1 VGLSDASYSHLLNRI
16 AAKECPDLI
25 RFYDYASRTLMYRY
39 TFSLVAAATLVAS
52 LEANTL
58 DLDPIVISASKTEQS
73 LDSVTADIHV
83 ITADDIDERHYTT
96 LTEALNSLPGISIL
110 SNGGL
115 GKSASVYMR
124 GFDSKRTLVLIDG
137 IRYNDNTSMDGASFE
152 HLMLRDI
159 ERIEVIKGAQSGVW
173 GSEASAGIVN
183 IITKKSAPGTTLDA
197 RWEYGSFGTK
207 KYGASLSHNNGKLDL
222 QIGAHKIVSDGFT
235 SYARRYADIK
245 RYEDD
250 GYENRTLNVK
260 AGYRFD
266 DANALTFSHT
276 DIDVYTEYDNST
288 GDSTASYDKKE
299 QLSQLSY
306 ENRYDNALT
315 TLYANRSTFER
326 DYSTGSTYDG
336 RVDEYGIH
344 SKIAYRDSDFVL
356 IGSDYK
362 SFEHLNRLNKRYTN
376 KAFFI
381 TNTNSVGADTLITE
395 SLRRD
400 TFDAFNDK
408 TTGKIGIKHSL
419 TDDAYLSANYGT
431 AYNVPTLFQLYDPT
445 YGNGSLKSEDTRSYD
460 LSVGYKGFTLT
471 YFESRI
477 KEMIDYDFTTS
488 AYNNIDGT
496 SKIKGVEASCKKE
509 VADDTLLSLSYTR
522 LSAKN
527 QRGENLR
534 RRAKENLKFGFDYY
548 GFAKWHLGMSGEYVG
563 SRYDSD
569 NDLGVQTG
577 KYTVANAVADYDL
590 SKNVKIYGKI
600 DNITDKY
607 YQSINNYA
615 TSPRAY
621 YAGIEVTF

>member
-1 VGLSDASYSHLLNRI
+1 
-16 AAKECPDLI
+16 
-25 RFYDYASRTLMYRY
+25 MYRY
-39 TFSLVAAATLVAS
+39 TFSLIATATLVAS
-52 LEANTL
+52 LEADTL

-73 LDSVTADIHV
+73 LDSVTANIHV
-83 ITADDIDERHYTT
+83 ITAADIDEKHYTT
-96 LTEALNSLPGISIL
+96 LTEALNSLPGIGIV

-115 GKSASVYMR
+115 GKSASVYLR

-152 HLMLRDI
+152 HLMLHDI

-183 IITKKSAPGTTLDA
+183 IITQKSAPGTTLNA
-197 RWEYGSFGTK
+197 RWEYGSFSTK

-222 QIGAHKIVSDGFT
+222 QLGAHKIVSDGFT
-235 SYARRYADIK
+235 SYAGRYADIK

-266 DANALTFSHT
+266 DANTLRFSHT

-299 QLSQLSY
+299 ALSQLLY
-306 ENRYDNALT
+306 ENRYDSALT
-315 TLYANRSTFER
+315 TFYANRSKFER
-326 DYSTGSTYDG
+326 DYSNGSTYDG
-336 RVDEYGIH
+336 RVDEYGIN
-344 SKIAYRDSDFVL
+344 SKIAYRDSDFIV

-381 TNTNSVGADTLITE
+381 TNANNVGADTLITE

-400 TFDAFNDK
+400 TYDAFNDK
-408 TTGKIGIKHSL
+408 TTGKIGVKHSL
-419 TDDAYLSANYGT
+419 TDDAYLCANYGT

-445 YGNGSLKSEDTRSYD
+445 YGNNSLASEDTRSYD
-460 LSVGYKGFTLT
+460 LSLGYKGFTLT

-477 KEMIDYDFTTS
+477 KEMIDYDFATS
-488 AYNNIDGT
+488 SYNNIDGT

-509 VADDTLLSLSYTR
+509 VADNALLSLSYTR

-548 GFAKWHLGMSGEYVG
+548 GLAKWHLGMSGEYVG

-607 YQSINNYA
+607 YQSVNNYA

>member
-1 VGLSDASYSHLLNRI
+1 
-16 AAKECPDLI
+16 
-25 RFYDYASRTLMYRY
+25 MYRY
-39 TFSLVAAATLVAS
+39 TFSLVAAATLIAA